1 MGKVTPTMMM
11 TIMTKMMATMMMK
24 NMMMKMMIKMMIQ
37 MMKIMLKTMMLM
49 CDRVYLPLQAGTT
62 IMSGA
67 VSNVLEGEGGRGG
80 QLRSMQYQDI
90 SLGDI
95 KICNNEK

>member
-1 MGKVTPTMMM
+1 MMM
-11 TIMTKMMATMMMK
+11 TTKMMMM
-24 NMMMKMMIKMMIQ
+24 
-37 MMKIMLKTMMLM
+37 MMLM

>member
-1 MGKVTPTMMM
+1 MSTMI
-11 TIMTKMMATMMMK
+11 IMTTMVATMMMK
-24 NMMMKMMIKMMIQ
+24 MLLKM
-37 MMKIMLKTMMLM
+37 TMLM

-67 VSNVLEGEGGRGG
+67 VSNVLEGGGGG
-80 QLRSMQYQDI
+80 QRRSMQYQDI

-95 KICNNEK
+95 KICDNEK